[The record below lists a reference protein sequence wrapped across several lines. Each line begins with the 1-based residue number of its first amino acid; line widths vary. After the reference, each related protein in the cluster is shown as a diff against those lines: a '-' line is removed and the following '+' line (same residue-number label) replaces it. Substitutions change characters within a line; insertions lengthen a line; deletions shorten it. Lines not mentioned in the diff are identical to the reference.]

1 MLCSAMAGAPDRH
14 VLYQETSCPGTRPG
28 SILYP
33 GKPNMNTNHIPYP
46 IAKILLPY
54 DGSPSARLALDL
66 AASLGQAG
74 GPAVQNLTLLH
85 VTGGSYLARHVKNVD
100 LRVTRL
106 DQVKEWQRVRQ
117 NYLDREI
124 LPLLGEAKHLLHRN
138 GYEGHI
144 DMRVA
149 EGKVSEEI
157 SRLAREESFS
167 TIIMGRRGL
176 TPLRALLL
184 GSVTRKVLSLAE
196 QVTIYVTG
204 QEAAPQE
211 KCPISPLLL
220 PVDGSD
226 HSLAAVRQAAALA
239 QAFRDSAPRLILF
252 HVVDIALL
260 GLSFQEGVDDL
271 VRGGEQALAAAR
283 AILQD
288 AGLEGLWVEKLVSGH
303 PARTIVQEAET
314 GDYALVMMGSK
325 GHGLEQI
332 ILGDVTSYAVHRLI
346 RPAVSVVYP

>member
-1 MLCSAMAGAPDRH
+1 
-14 VLYQETSCPGTRPG
+14 
-28 SILYP
+28 
-33 GKPNMNTNHIPYP
+33 MNANPAPYP
-46 IAKILLPY
+46 ITKILLPY

-66 AASLGQAG
+66 AASLGRAG

-85 VTGGSYLARHVKNVD
+85 VTGGSYLATHVKNVD

-117 NYLDREI
+117 HYLDRDI
-124 LPLLGEAKHLLHRN
+124 LPLLGEAKHLLHRS

-144 DMRVA
+144 DLRVA
-149 EGKVSEEI
+149 DGKVSEEI
-157 SRLAREESFS
+157 ARLARDESFS

-196 QVTIYVTG
+196 HVTVYVTG
-204 QEAAPQE
+204 QEAPPKE

-220 PVDGSD
+220 PVDGSS

-283 AILQD
+283 ALLQD
-288 AGLEGLWVEKLVSGH
+288 AGLEGLWEEKLVSGH
-303 PARTIVQEAET
+303 PARTIVKEAET

-325 GHGLEQI
+325 GHGLEH
-332 ILGDVTSYAVHRLI
+332 ILLGSVTSYAVHRLT